1 MSNMIMASVNWA
13 QVGIVFGIFAAIAVI
28 LTVCILLV
36 AKFCKTN
43 ADEKVENILSHLA
56 GANCGGC
63 GCTGCAGFAE
73 KLAKGEATLSDCHV
87 TEASQKAII
96 AEVLGVPFAASK
108 PTVSV
113 CRCSGGVNAKD
124 AFTYCGAQDCAEDA
138 KLSGGHKVCKYGC
151 LGDGN
156 CMRVCPENAICLKNE
171 KADADP
177 DRCISCGACI
187 LACPKKLFDR
197 IPADAKVYVAC
208 SSHERG
214 KAVMDACA
222 YGCIGCGKCARTCPE
237 GAITMQDN
245 LPVIDYEK
253 CVNCGKCAEACP
265 RKTIK
270 VRY

>member
-1 MSNMIMASVNWA
+1 MTNCLLAPVQWA
-13 QVGIVFGIFAAIAVI
+13 QVGIVLGVFAAIALV

-43 ADEKVENILSHLA
+43 ADEKAEAILSHLA

-73 KLAKGEATLSDCHV
+73 KLARGEASLADCHV
-87 TEASQKAII
+87 TEAGEKAEI
-96 AEVLGVPFAASK
+96 AKVLGVPFAASK

-113 CRCSGGVNAKD
+113 CRCSGGVHAKD
-124 AFTYCGAQDCAEDA
+124 EFVYSGAADCTEENKFA
-138 KLSGGHKVCKYGC
+138 GGHKVCKYGC

-156 CMRVCPENAICLKNE
+156 CTRACPESAIALPGAC
-171 KADADP
+171 ADVDP
-177 DRCISCGACI
+177 DKCISCGACI
-187 LACPKKLFDR
+187 LNCPKGLFMR
-197 IPADAKVYVAC
+197 IPADAKVYIAC
-208 SSHERG
+208 ASHERG
-214 KAVMDACA
+214 KAVIDACE
-222 YGCIGCGKCARTCPE
+222 YGCIACGKCVRTCPE
-237 GAITMQDN
+237 GAISMQDN

-265 RKTIK
+265 RRTIR